1 MYKTT
6 GPTTAGGAPSGNW
19 NYGMAQSNMRPVRKG
34 RPYLGG
40 SAGHFFF
47 GLGALLWL
55 IGAALEVA

>member
-1 MYKTT
+1 
-6 GPTTAGGAPSGNW
+6 
-19 NYGMAQSNMRPVRKG
+19 MAQSNMRPVRKG